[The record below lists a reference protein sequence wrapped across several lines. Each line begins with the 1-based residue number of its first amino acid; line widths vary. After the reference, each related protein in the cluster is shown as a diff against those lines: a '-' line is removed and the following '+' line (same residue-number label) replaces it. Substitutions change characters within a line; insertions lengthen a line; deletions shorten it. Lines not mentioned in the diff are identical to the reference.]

1 MIKFDTETIKTIN
14 LFERLTQLRVR
25 DCINAEDGV
34 CFVVSPESHGLSFNE
49 RGVQELRRRMKRN
62 IKIFE
67 WNEDMKKFVKNM
79 IPYSKKIEVESVDG
93 KKTVTVRVG
102 EEKRGIVI
110 GKDGKNIKLIR
121 DLLSR
126 HHGIEN
132 VRLMTE

>member
-34 CFVVSPESHGLSFNE
+34 CFVVSPEAGGHAFNAK
-49 RGVQELRRRMKRN
+49 GVQELRRRMKRN

>member
-14 LFERLTQLRVR
+14 LFEQLTRLRVK
-25 DCINAEDGV
+25 DCINAEDSV
-34 CFVVSPESHGLSFNE
+34 CFVVSSECPRRSFNA

-67 WNEDMKKFVKNM
+67 WSEDMKKFVKNM
-79 IPYSKKIEVESVDG
+79 LPYSKKIEVETVDG
-93 KKTVTVRVG
+93 KKTITVRVG
-102 EEKRGIVI
+102 EEKRGIAI

>member
-14 LFERLTQLRVR
+14 LFERLTQLQVK

-34 CFVVSPESHGLSFNE
+34 CFVVSPESHRSSFN
-49 RGVQELRRRMKRN
+49 GKGLQELRRRMRRN

-79 IPYSKKIEVESVDG
+79 IPYSKQIGIETVDG
-93 KKTVTVRVG
+93 KKTVTITVID
-102 EEKRGIVI
+102 EKRGMAI
-110 GKDGKNIKLIR
+110 GKDGKNIKLVR

-126 HHGIEN
+126 HHGVEN
-132 VRLMTE
+132 VRLITE

>member
-14 LFERLTQLRVR
+14 LFERLTRLQVK

-34 CFVVSPESHGLSFNE
+34 CFVVSPGSGASFN
-49 RGVQELRRRMKRN
+49 GKGLQELRRRMRRN

-67 WNEDMKKFVKNM
+67 WDEDMKKFVKNM
-79 IPYSKKIEVESVDG
+79 IPYSKKIDIETVDG

-102 EEKRGIVI
+102 DDKRGMAI
-110 GKDGKNIKLIR
+110 GKDGKNIKLVR

-126 HHGIEN
+126 HHGVEN